1 VQGEIA
7 VSVENVSKKY
17 CKSLKRSMLYG
28 VVDVG
33 KNIFGL
39 SSHSER
45 LRKAEFWA
53 VDDVSFKV
61 KKGEILG
68 IIGPNGS
75 GKTTLMKMING
86 IFWPDKGKITVRGRV
101 GSLIGLGAGFHQTL
115 TGREN
120 IYLNAAILGMT
131 RQEADEKYDD
141 IIDFADIGDF
151 IDLPV
156 KFYSSGMVA
165 RLGFAVAVHLE
176 PDILLV
182 DEALSVGDLSFRKK
196 CAEKIDSLKNEMTM
210 IIVSHSPRIIYR
222 MCDRALILW
231 DGRIEEIGPA
241 DRVVSSYINMNIT
254 SSKYDD
260 AVKILESLKEIKT
273 VAVSTYNE
281 DQVKTREFQSGDP
294 VKITMEIDSEE
305 EIDDIVC
312 SVSVLSLEGYVITVM
327 NTEDIDYK
335 LKKGSNVLECKIN
348 ELSLV
353 PGTFFLKIKLKN
365 RYGYIVLDIDAG
377 TITVNEAQGVMKPIS
392 GYYRENAIWTVPA

>member
-1 VQGEIA
+1 
-7 VSVENVSKKY
+7 
-17 CKSLKRSMLYG
+17 MLYG

-33 KNIFGL
+33 RNIFGL
-39 SSHSER
+39 PSHSER

-75 GKTTLMKMING
+75 GKTTLLKMING

-101 GSLIGLGAGFHQTL
+101 GSLIGMGAGFHQTL
-115 TGREN
+115 TGKEN

-131 RQEADEKYDD
+131 QKGVDEKIDD
-141 IIDFADIGDF
+141 IVDFADIGDF

-156 KFYSSGMVA
+156 KFYSSGMIA

-196 CAEKIDSLKNEMTM
+196 CAEKIDLLKNKMTM

-231 DGRIEEIGPA
+231 DGRIVEIGPT
-241 DRVVSSYINMNIT
+241 DRVVSSYINMNIA
-254 SSKYDD
+254 SSNYVDE
-260 AVKILESLKEIKT
+260 VKILESIREIKK
-273 VAVSTYNE
+273 VEISIYNE
-281 DQVKTREFQSGDP
+281 DQKMTREFQSGDQL
-294 VKITMEIDSEE
+294 KIMMEIDSEE

-312 SVSVLSLEGYVITVM
+312 SVSVMSLEGYVITVM
-327 NTEDIDYK
+327 NTENIDYK
-335 LKKGSNVLECKIN
+335 LKKGSNILECNIN

-353 PGTFFLKIKLKN
+353 PGIYPLKIKLKS
-365 RYGYIVLDIDAG
+365 RYGYVILDIDFG
-377 TITVNEAQGVMKPIS
+377 TITVNEAYGILRPIS
-392 GYYRENAIWTVPA
+392 GYYRENAVWTIPA